1 MQMNGKLCYEMY
13 MSLISIPIAHSMT
26 TTNSL
31 KIFRLADNDLEL
43 CGMGKTITKENWN
56 LQELGGTVGGR
67 IGVT

>member
-1 MQMNGKLCYEMY
+1 MNEKLCYEMY

-43 CGMGKTITKENWN
+43 CGMGETITKENWN

>member
-1 MQMNGKLCYEMY
+1 
-13 MSLISIPIAHSMT
+13 MT

-43 CGMGKTITKENWN
+43 CGMGETITKENWN